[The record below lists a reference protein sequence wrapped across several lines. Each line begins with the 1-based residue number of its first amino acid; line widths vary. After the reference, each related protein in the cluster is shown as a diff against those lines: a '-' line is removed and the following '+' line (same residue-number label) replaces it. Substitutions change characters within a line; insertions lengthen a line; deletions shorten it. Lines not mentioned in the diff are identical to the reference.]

1 MRASY
6 FPETD
11 TLFIRLNEERIVETA
26 DLGELDLADFDVNGN
41 VVALTIEHAKERNVV
56 LELAVE
62 EVSAEQV
69 AAETVNPA
77 AG

>member
-62 EVSAEQV
+62 EVTAEQV

>member
-69 AAETVNPA
+69 AAATVNPA